1 MNILKTLATAIIGII
16 VVILLGGLFIDGTY
30 SVQREITINK
40 PVGMVYNYILYLKN
54 QDNFSV
60 WAGMD
65 PEMKK
70 EYKGTDGTVGFISGW
85 ESSNPDVGKGEQ
97 EIVAIDPGNRIDY
110 ELDLEDER
118 LLYEIPKRVKCY
130 SEVHRH

>member
-60 WAGMD
+60 WAGMV

-70 EYKGTDGTVGFISGW
+70 EYKRTDGKAATLMWVK
-85 ESSNPDVGKGEQ
+85 E
-97 EIVAIDPGNRIDY
+97 NRK
-110 ELDLEDER
+110 L
-118 LLYEIPKRVKCY
+118 
-130 SEVHRH
+130 

>member
-1 MNILKTLATAIIGII
+1 NILKTLTTAIIGII

-110 ELDLEDER
+110 EPDLEEDR
-118 LLYEIPKRVKCY
+118 LLSEIPKRVKCY